1 MRRAAGSS
9 PAAEPAPPRF
19 RLKVL
24 NAMLT
29 AALAVGYRGAMEVI
43 IACGQFT
50 AAPGDIRANIAA
62 MRGQAKEAAGRGAG
76 LIVFPEMA
84 LSGYLAAAELRAL
97 AARPAG
103 PEVAALAR
111 AARELSIAVAFGFAE
126 LAGDGR
132 LHDSMAFIDAA
143 GSLRSVYR
151 KVHLFGSEGE
161 WAAAGAG
168 FESFDFGGLRIG
180 MWICYDT
187 RFPEA
192 ARSLALSGATLCLA
206 ATAWFGPAEEWELA
220 LRARALDN
228 GIFTAGA
235 ALQGSAIGQPLR
247 GASAII
253 DPHGRILAQARE
265 GEEEVITAACDEGA
279 VESFRERLPLLRHRR
294 PEAYS

>member
-1 MRRAAGSS
+1 MVDRIGS
-9 PAAEPAPPRF
+9 RV
-19 RLKVL
+19 KVRG
-24 NAMLT
+24 AMLT
-29 AALAVGYRGAMEVI
+29 AVRAVGYRGDVATI
-43 IACGQFT
+43 IACGQF
-50 AAPGDIRANIAA
+50 APAPGDITANLAI
-62 MRGQAKEAAGRGAG
+62 MRGQAKEAAGRGAA

-84 LSGYLAAAELRAL
+84 LSGYLAAADLRPL

-103 PEVAALAR
+103 PEIAALSR
-111 AARELSIAVAFGFAE
+111 MARELSLAVAFGFAE

-132 LHDSMAFIDAA
+132 LHDSMAFVDAA

-168 FESFDFGGLRIG
+168 FESFDFGGLRMG

-228 GIFTAGA
+228 GMYTAGA

-247 GASAII
+247 GASAIV
-253 DPHGRILAQARE
+253 DPHGRLLAQARE
-265 GEEEVITAACDEGA
+265 GANEVITAAYDEGA
-279 VESFRERLPLLRHRR
+279 VESFRARLPLLRHRR
-294 PEAYS
+294 PEAYL